1 MRSVRDLYRPKFDMR
16 LPLLHPH
23 TIPSDGYIEFLR
35 KGLLFDFDGLI
46 LDTET
51 PEVRAWEW
59 MFAQHNLEYPKE
71 IWQSIVGRGP
81 DQISEK
87 PEDILVRM
95 AELDDAP
102 ERLYK
107 TFRARYFQVLEK
119 VARPGVEKLISDA
132 LGLGYELHIV
142 SSSEKRWVEG
152 HLNDLGLREHF
163 QTLTTRDEGVPTKP
177 APDLYLRCLE
187 KTDLKPKQVW
197 ALEDSENGLTAAKA
211 AGLRTIVCP
220 NPTTEHLNF
229 SKADKFVSSLED
241 ITLPL

>member
-1 MRSVRDLYRPKFDMR
+1 
-16 LPLLHPH
+16 
-23 TIPSDGYIEFLR
+23 LR

-71 IWQSIVGRGP
+71 IWQNIVGRGP

-87 PEDILVRM
+87 PEDILVRE
-95 AELDDAP
+95 AKLDDAP
-102 ERLYK
+102 ERLYT
-107 TFRARYFQVLEK
+107 TFRARYFQILEK
-119 VARPGVEKLISDA
+119 VARPGVEKLIADA
-132 LGLGYELHIV
+132 TALGYELHIV

-163 QTLTTRDEGVPTKP
+163 QSLTTRDEGVPTKP

-187 KTDLKPKQVW
+187 KNDLKPKNVW
-197 ALEDSENGLTAAKA
+197 ALEDSANGLAAAKA
-211 AGLRTIVCP
+211 AGIRTLVCP
-220 NPTTEHLNF
+220 NPTTAHLDF
-229 SKADKFVSSLED
+229 GQADRIVSSLEEV
-241 ITLPL
+241 TLPL

>member
-1 MRSVRDLYRPKFDMR
+1 MR
-16 LPLLHPH
+16 LPLLHLH
-23 TIPSDGYIEFLR
+23 TIPSGGYIELLR
-35 KGLLFDFDGLI
+35 KGLLFDFDGLV

-71 IWQSIVGRGP
+71 VWQSIVGRGP

-87 PEDILVRM
+87 PEDILVRE
-95 AELDDAP
+95 AKLNETP
-102 ERLYK
+102 ERVYT
-107 TFRARYFQVLEK
+107 TFRARYFQILEK
-119 VARPGVEKLISDA
+119 VARPGVEKLIA
-132 LGLGYELHIV
+132 EATALGYELHIV

-187 KTDLKPKQVW
+187 KNGLKPKQVW
-197 ALEDSENGLTAAKA
+197 ALEDSANGLAAAKA
-211 AGLRTIVCP
+211 AGIKTLVCP
-220 NPTTEHLNF
+220 NPTTEHLDF
-229 SKADKFVSSLED
+229 SKADKIVLSLEEV
-241 ITLPL
+241 TLPL